1 MKEITRVFTA
11 QITQIA
17 TVEDDVAEDFA
28 AMKDTKKVLSNF
40 VKNAIDAD
48 DVVVKN
54 VKTFVRE
61 VDE

>member
-28 AMKDTKKVLSNF
+28 AMKDTEKVLANF
-40 VKNAIDAD
+40 VKKAIDAD

-54 VKTFVRE
+54 VKTFIRE